1 MWSPG
6 EFCRNCWVGMLDYTK
21 PGCYSILDYAPK
33 IPIKLIRFPP
43 NDTQEPNSHISIL
56 DSRQNCACLE
66 TIPFTAASTQG
77 LAYLHNPYMGAATLL
92 PPARLL
98 YTVYIKN
105 LSNDVKWLYIL
116 YMMETQ
122 IRRLTPFIISIM
134 KSLVIP
140 AISSVIYSRITL
152 FFALNKVSRGDWL

>member
-6 EFCRNCWVGMLDYTK
+6 EFCRSCQMGMLDYTK

-33 IPIKLIRFPP
+33 IPIKLISFPP
-43 NDTQEPNSHISIL
+43 NDTQEPNSYISIL

-140 AISSVIYSRITL
+140 AIGLALSSVIYIIHESHYFL
-152 FFALNKVSRGDWL
+152 L

>member
-1 MWSPG
+1 
-6 EFCRNCWVGMLDYTK
+6 MLDYTK

-33 IPIKLIRFPP
+33 IPIKLISFPP

-77 LAYLHNPYMGAATLL
+77 LAYLHNPYIGAATLPPP

-116 YMMETQ
+116 YIMETQ

-140 AISSVIYSRITL
+140 AIGLALSSVIYSRITL

>member
-1 MWSPG
+1 MIPKNQTLI
-6 EFCRNCWVGMLDYTK
+6 FL
-21 PGCYSILDYAPK
+21 YSIPDKTAHAWKPYLSQRPQHRGWHTY
-33 IPIKLIRFPP
+33 ITHTWEQPP
-43 NDTQEPNSHISIL
+43 P
-56 DSRQNCACLE
+56 
-66 TIPFTAASTQG
+66 P
-77 LAYLHNPYMGAATLL
+77 P

-116 YMMETQ
+116 YIMETQ

-140 AISSVIYSRITL
+140 AIGLALSSVIYSRITI
-152 FFALNKVSRGDWL
+152 FFALNKVSRGDWLWNTANNKVENNGAVSYVESSLTVHNPLFFGQ

>member
-1 MWSPG
+1 
-6 EFCRNCWVGMLDYTK
+6 
-21 PGCYSILDYAPK
+21 
-33 IPIKLIRFPP
+33 
-43 NDTQEPNSHISIL
+43 
-56 DSRQNCACLE
+56 
-66 TIPFTAASTQG
+66 
-77 LAYLHNPYMGAATLL
+77 MGAATLL

-140 AISSVIYSRITL
+140 AIGLALSSVIYSRITI

>member
-1 MWSPG
+1 
-6 EFCRNCWVGMLDYTK
+6 
-21 PGCYSILDYAPK
+21 
-33 IPIKLIRFPP
+33 
-43 NDTQEPNSHISIL
+43 
-56 DSRQNCACLE
+56 
-66 TIPFTAASTQG
+66 
-77 LAYLHNPYMGAATLL
+77 MGAATL
-92 PPARLL
+92 PPPPHPARLL

-116 YMMETQ
+116 YIMETQ

-140 AISSVIYSRITL
+140 AIGLALSSVIYSRITI

>member
-1 MWSPG
+1 
-6 EFCRNCWVGMLDYTK
+6 
-21 PGCYSILDYAPK
+21 
-33 IPIKLIRFPP
+33 
-43 NDTQEPNSHISIL
+43 
-56 DSRQNCACLE
+56 
-66 TIPFTAASTQG
+66 
-77 LAYLHNPYMGAATLL
+77 MGAATLPP

-116 YMMETQ
+116 YIMETQ

-140 AISSVIYSRITL
+140 AIGLALSSVIYSRITI